1 MIQDG
6 LVRRVFGAV
15 AMVLGIVLL
24 VSLLRLGLAVYLYA
38 AIARWASS
46 QLGVDY
52 YAAELMGVAFS
63 ALIMCFVPGLG
74 SLIISRRKRLTGAS
88 LVVGGYLVVCLLVY
102 TVGRET
108 YFNQSTGEPL
118 RYYAETPDGIVFSF
132 LPGYDP
138 KWGVERKPYTREA
151 AQELF
156 RRSQALEEQ
165 RRKAELDSQRRLEAA
180 RRAQETRLLKEQE
193 AERRR
198 AEAEV
203 QRRYK
208 IEQARLSVEA
218 ERERRE
224 YERQQEEAHRRHE
237 LEQRHLE
244 NQRYLE
250 EQRLAAEIERE
261 RHAEQQRLEDEE
273 RERQRQASA
282 EEQRRRDDEGR
293 RNEQS
298 GRERQERIYRVIDFG
313 RREVERRTG
322 KRLPRVIQR

>member
-1 MIQDG
+1 MIQNG
-6 LVRRVFGAV
+6 LVRRLFGAL
-15 AMVLGIVLL
+15 AMIVGILLL

-38 AIARWASS
+38 EIARWATSR
-46 QLGVDY
+46 LGVDY

-74 SLIISRRKRLTGAS
+74 SLIVSRRKRLASAS

-138 KWGVERKPYTREA
+138 KWGIERKPYTRET
-151 AQELF
+151 AQELL
-156 RRSQALEEQ
+156 RRRQALDEQ
-165 RRKAELDSQRRLEAA
+165 KRKAQLDSQKRLESE
-180 RRAQETRLLKEQE
+180 RRAQEARLLKEQE
-193 AERRR
+193 TERRR
-198 AEAEV
+198 AEAEA
-203 QRRYK
+203 QRRYEL
-208 IEQARLSVEA
+208 EQARLSAEA

-224 YERQQEEAHRRHE
+224 FEQQQEEARRRHE
-237 LEQRHLE
+237 MEQKQLE

-250 EQRLAAEIERE
+250 EQRFAAEIESERRAEEQRRE
-261 RHAEQQRLEDEE
+261 AEE

-282 EEQRRRDDEGR
+282 EEQRRRDEEER
-293 RNEQS
+293 RKEES
-298 GRERQERIYRVIDFG
+298 ARERQERIYRVIDLG
-313 RREVERRTG
+313 KREIERRTG